1 MVTHSSILSWRIRW
15 ICTSDNFS
23 PSSLVI
29 NTKAVLHLFSNRS
42 QSLILTIIEELL
54 EKWYV

>member
-1 MVTHSSILSWRIRW
+1 MVTHSSVLAWRIPW

-29 NTKAVLHLFSNRS
+29 NTKAILHLFSRS
-42 QSLILTIIEELL
+42 QSLILTIIEEVLK
-54 EKWYV
+54 KWYV